1 MAFAAPL
8 IPLIP
13 TLLTAGAAG
22 LSAVSAIQG
31 GNYQAAVAR
40 NNARLAEE
48 NAARISEASQRESLR
63 SDQDYRA
70 LLGEQLAAQGASGLD
85 ILGRSQRSARM
96 LTKRTGRRAAM
107 DITDE
112 GAAEARRSL
121 QEGANFRAE
130 GKQARL
136 QGYLS
141 GGAALL
147 QGASD
152 VGTMIRGRRPRSFER
167 RGRRGR

>member
-1 MAFAAPL
+1 MAFLPALAPL
-8 IPLIP
+8 LP

-22 LSAVSAIQG
+22 VSAITSIQN

-48 NAARISEASQRESLR
+48 NAARESEAAQREAQR

-85 ILGRSQRSARM
+85 ILGRSQVAART
-96 LTKRTGRRAAM
+96 LTERTGRRAAM
-107 DITDE
+107 DITTE
-112 GAAEARRSL
+112 GEAAARRSL
-121 QEGANFRAE
+121 QESANFRAE
-130 GKQARL
+130 GRQARL
-136 QGYLS
+136 QGYLT

-147 QGASD
+147 KGASD
-152 VGTMIRGRRPRSFER
+152 VNTLIRGRRPRSFER
-167 RGRRGR
+167 RTRR

>member
-8 IPLIP
+8 IPLLP
-13 TLLTAGAAG
+13 TLLTAGTAVVG
-22 LSAVSAIQG
+22 AVSAIQG

-40 NNARLAEE
+40 NNARIAEE
-48 NAARISEASQRESLR
+48 NAARMNEASQREALR

-85 ILGRSQRSARM
+85 ILGRSAVSARQ
-96 LTKRTGRRAAM
+96 LTRRTGRRAAM
-107 DITDE
+107 DIIDE
-112 GAAEARRSL
+112 GAAGARRSL
-121 QEGANFRAE
+121 QEAANFRAE

-141 GGAALL
+141 GASSVL

-152 VGTMIRGRRPRSFER
+152 VGTLIRGRRPRSFER
-167 RGRRGR
+167 RRRG